1 MHIIGDSYKPRLPWY
16 LKLGAFIAAAVGLTA
31 LFFFLAALMGKTPMA
46 SLKDYGAQ
54 GDFFGG
60 HIGAVA
66 GSITLL
72 VVLLSAYMQLV
83 YERRFRL
90 REHFLSGISII
101 GQYDIDEPGCEQAMR
116 LLDYYAAIAIELHE
130 DELLLLLNTVMTSEI
145 RKKLEEL
152 ETSKQET
159 YLDAREARRRIQVL
173 LKKYHLA
180 RKERARGQV

>member
-1 MHIIGDSYKPRLPWY
+1 MRIIGDSYRPRLPWY
-16 LKLGAFIAAAVGLTA
+16 LKLGVVVAAIVGLTA
-31 LFFFLAALMGKTPMA
+31 LGFFLAALAGKMPIA

-72 VVLLSAYMQLV
+72 VVLLTAYMQTV

-90 REHFLSGISII
+90 REHVLSGISII

-116 LLDYYAAIAIELHE
+116 LLDYYAAIALELRE

-152 ETSKQET
+152 ESSKQDT
-159 YLDAREARRRIQVL
+159 YLDAREARRRIQEL
-173 LKKYHLA
+173 LKRYHMA
-180 RKERARGQV
+180 RKGRTT